1 MKRPEIGILLVNLG
15 SPEKPEA
22 SAVKPY
28 LREFL
33 SDRRVIEMSP
43 WLWQPILRLFVL
55 TRRPERSAAKYRKVW
70 LAEGSPLVVHTRNLA
85 EALQKDMDGAG
96 KSVFVDWAM
105 RYGAPSV
112 EEKIRSMQAQGIGK
126 ILIVPMYP
134 QYSATTT
141 ATVNDAVCRTML
153 KLRNQP
159 EVRFLRDYHSHPAYI
174 RALAQSVRNHWEK
187 AGEPGADGRLF
198 LSFHGMPAAY
208 SEAGDPYKEEC
219 RETLELLAGELGI
232 PRERVLSG
240 FQSRFGKAEWIQPY
254 TAEEVVKAA
263 KSGVKRLDVLC
274 PGFSAD
280 CLETLEEIAMDVAGD
295 FRDAGGQ
302 SYHYIPA
309 LNAQDFWVRALSE
322 ILQPHLSNW

>member
-43 WLWQPILRLFVL
+43 WLWQPILRLFIL
-55 TRRPERSAAKYRKVW
+55 PRRPARSAAKYRKVW
-70 LAEGSPLVVHTRNLA
+70 TEEGSPLVVHTRNLA
-85 EALQKDMDGAG
+85 AALQKKMDSAE
-96 KSVFVDWAM
+96 KSVSADWAM
-105 RYGAPSV
+105 RYGSPSV
-112 EEKIRSMQAQGIGK
+112 EEKIRSMQERGIKK
-126 ILIVPMYP
+126 ILVVPMYP

-141 ATVNDAVCRTML
+141 ATVNDAVCRTLL

-159 EVRFLRDYHSHPAYI
+159 EVRFLRDYHAHPAYI
-174 RALAQSVRNHWEK
+174 RALAKSVRNHWEK
-187 AGEPGADGRLF
+187 TGAPGPDGRLF

-219 RETLELLAGELGI
+219 RETLELLGAELGMPQDYI
-232 PRERVLSG
+232 LTG

-263 KSGVKRLDVLC
+263 NSGVKRLDVLC

-295 FRDAGGQ
+295 FRAAGGA
-302 SYHYIPA
+302 SFHYIPA
-309 LNAQDFWVRALSE
+309 LNAQDFWVEALSE
-322 ILQPHLSNW
+322 ILEPYISRW